1 MAKIKICPICKCIN
15 SEIELYCKNCGNI
28 FTASKLYNESEIDI
42 VELKICPQCKTK
54 NEKDSITCSSCGE
67 TIGEIEALKIVKNKQ
82 KELLVKKEIPKTQKE
97 SLTTEREQEEKIEPM
112 ITLLTGHNFI
122 GEYKI
127 LEPLRAISGE
137 ADIYKVKKDNEIFI
151 LKLYRYGIEPKKGLL
166 EEIVK
171 ISQSAPEHIIRI
183 YKVGY
188 SNDDKRYY
196 EIQEYAP
203 FQSLDDWLGEKGKLE
218 DSAARDILRQL
229 NRAIH
234 FLHTYIIHR
243 DIKPSN
249 ILIRSI
255 KPLDIVLTNFGIS
268 SILDPKSSMRFTPQ
282 RGTTM
287 YLAPE
292 SLSNIITKAVDYW
305 AVGLI
310 MIEIITGKH
319 PFEGFDEDHIKNHL
333 ITKPV
338 PLPEDID
345 SEWKDL
351 IKGLLT
357 RDYGK
362 RWGYN
367 EIERWLKGERDIP
380 IYFESVEDIEQ
391 SIAKIVPY
399 KFLAREFT
407 TVKDLASS
415 IIKEPENW
423 VEAKKR
429 LMRGQITKWIEGD
442 VKNHDLATQIEDIVT
457 EPGTDPDIA
466 LFKTIY
472 KMDPSLPFVFKGK
485 LLGTRQP
492 KWDFSNLIKF
502 LQDYF
507 ESKDNSPEELED
519 LIYHFFEENLF
530 LKYLEI
536 TGDKDNIDLIT
547 NLVKK
552 VSKIEG
558 LSRKAVTFAM
568 GLNGQDIEIIKEIKN
583 NLLEKVYPH
592 VEEFSI
598 AQQSTHDEVT
608 LDGEALLKIKT
619 FTDKFGYS
627 PDVLKERFTPKNF
640 KLVLQEIFK
649 GKKTNG
655 EQVILDIFLNKLY
668 SQYLR
673 FTKSSTIEIKK
684 IEDIE
689 AEIIKFKEIY
699 EKALAYYI
707 LKFDKSEEIR
717 QEILE
722 KYKDKLIDNFQ
733 MDTILNRIKK
743 YKSKEQQKNIN

>member
-1 MAKIKICPICKCIN
+1 MAKIKICSVCKCVN
-15 SEIELYCKNCGNI
+15 LEDELFCENCS
-28 FTASKLYNESEIDI
+28 AKLSQESVYDESEIDI
-42 VELKICPQCKTK
+42 MEKKICPKCKTK
-54 NEKDSITCSSCGE
+54 NEKDSITCSNCGE
-67 TIGEIEALKIVKNKQ
+67 SIDEVKHKKFVKNKQ
-82 KELLVKKEIPKTQKE
+82 KELLIKKELPKTQKE
-97 SLTTEREQEEKIEPM
+97 SLPTEREQGEEIEPV
-112 ITLLTGHNFI
+112 ITLPTGHNFI
-122 GEYKI
+122 GEYEI
-127 LEPLRAISGE
+127 IEQLRAISGE

-166 EEIVK
+166 EEFVK

-203 FQSLDDWLGEKGKLE
+203 FQSLDSWLGEKGKLE
-218 DSAARDILRQL
+218 DSASRGILRQL
-229 NRAIH
+229 NQAIH

-255 KPLDIVLTNFGIS
+255 KPLDIVLTDFGIS
-268 SILDPKSSMRFTPQ
+268 SILDPKSSMIFTPQ

-292 SLSNIITKAVDYW
+292 SISNIITKAVDYW

-310 MIEIITGKH
+310 IIEIITGKH
-319 PFEGFDEDHIKNHL
+319 PFEGFEENHIKNHL

-338 PLPEDID
+338 PIPEDID

-357 RDYGK
+357 RDHEK
-362 RWGYN
+362 RWRYD
-367 EIERWLKGERDIP
+367 EIVRWVKGERDIP
-380 IYFESVEDIEQ
+380 VYFESIEDIEQ
-391 SIAKIVPY
+391 RFARVAPY
-399 KFLAREFT
+399 IFLAREFT
-407 TVKDLASS
+407 TVKELAGS
-415 IIKEPENW
+415 IIKKPENW

-442 VKNHDLATQIEDIVT
+442 VKNHDLATQIEDIAT

-507 ESKDNSPEELED
+507 ESKDNSSEELKD
-519 LIYHFFEENLF
+519 LIYHFFEDNLF
-530 LKYLEI
+530 SKYLEL
-536 TGDKDNIDLIT
+536 TGDKENIDSIA
-547 NLVKK
+547 NLEKK
-552 VSKIEG
+552 ISKIEG
-558 LSRKAVTFAM
+558 LSKKAVTFAM

-583 NLLEKVYPH
+583 SLSKKVYPL

-598 AQQSTHDEVT
+598 AQQIAHDEII
-608 LDGEALLKIKT
+608 LDGESLLKIKT
-619 FTDKFGYS
+619 FIVKFGY
-627 PDVLKERFTPKNF
+627 PLDLLKEKFTPKNF
-640 KLVLQEIFK
+640 KLFLQEIFK

-655 EQVILDIFLNKLY
+655 EQTILDIFLNKLY
-668 SQYLR
+668 SQYLK
-673 FTKSSTIEIKK
+673 FIKSSTIEIKK

-689 AEIIKFKEIY
+689 AEIQKLKEIY

-707 LKFDKSEEIR
+707 LKFNKSEEIR

-722 KYKDKLIDNFQ
+722 RYKEKLIDNCQ

-743 YKSKEQQKNIN
+743 YKSK